1 MPLTTQRRAPHTV
14 AALVLDTAKRQE
26 VTQMQPTRLVPNP
39 QRHNK
44 RGTAVVRTLALAA
57 LAALSTAPVA
67 NGAVRAHQ
75 LRLASTMFA
84 AQVGSTPTG
93 TSVYAGAVVDPR
105 LGHGAVVYSTNG
117 TTAVRVTFH
126 EYLPL
131 GSITGTGRITV
142 VPGTA
147 GGPSPFTG
155 ALTVTGGTGAYR
167 KAHGKLS
174 ATGTINSTG
183 MTTATINGAV
193 TY

>member
-126 EYLPL
+126 EYLPA

-142 VPGTA
+142 VPGAA

-155 ALTVTGGTGAYR
+155 ALTVTSGTGAYR
-167 KAHGKLS
+167 KAHGRLS
-174 ATGTINSTG
+174 ATGTIDSSG
-183 MTTATINGAV
+183 MTTATINGLV

>member
-1 MPLTTQRRAPHTV
+1 
-14 AALVLDTAKRQE
+14 
-26 VTQMQPTRLVPNP
+26 MQHARFAPNP
-39 QRHNK
+39 HWHNK
-44 RGTAVVRTLALAA
+44 RHKAVVSTLALTV
-57 LAALSTAPVA
+57 LAALSIAPA
-67 NGAVRAHQ
+67 ATGAVRAHQ

-93 TSVYAGAVVDPR
+93 TSVYAGAIVDPR
-105 LGHGAVVYSTNG
+105 LGHGAAVYSTNG

-174 ATGTINSTG
+174 ATGTTDSTG
-183 MTTATINGAV
+183 TTTATINGAV

>member
-1 MPLTTQRRAPHTV
+1 
-14 AALVLDTAKRQE
+14 
-26 VTQMQPTRLVPNP
+26 MQHARLAPNP
-39 QRHNK
+39 QRHSK
-44 RGTAVVRTLALAA
+44 RGTAAVSALALAA
-57 LAALSTAPVA
+57 LAALSIAPA
-67 NGAVRAHQ
+67 AHGAARAPH

-105 LGHGAVVYSTNG
+105 LGHGAAVYSTNG

-131 GSITGTGRITV
+131 GSINGTGRITL

-155 ALTVTGGTGAYR
+155 ELTVTGGSGEYG
-167 KAHGKLS
+167 KARGKLS
-174 ATGTINSTG
+174 ATGTIDSTG
-183 MTTATINGAV
+183 MTTATINGTV

>member
-1 MPLTTQRRAPHTV
+1 MQHTQLA
-14 AALVLDTAKRQE
+14 
-26 VTQMQPTRLVPNP
+26 PNP
-39 QRHNK
+39 QRRNK
-44 RGTAVVRTLALAA
+44 RRTAAASTLALAVI
-57 LAALSTAPVA
+57 AAVSIAPAASGSLTA
-67 NGAVRAHQ
+67 RR

-93 TSVYAGAVVDPR
+93 PSVYAGAIVDPR
-105 LGHGAVVYSTNG
+105 LGHGAAVYSTNG
-117 TTAVRVTFH
+117 TSAVRVTFH
-126 EYLPL
+126 EYLAL
-131 GSITGTGRITV
+131 GSINGIGRIAF

-155 ALTVTGGTGAYR
+155 ELTVTGGSGAYR

-183 MTTATINGAV
+183 MTTATINGTV

>member
-1 MPLTTQRRAPHTV
+1 
-14 AALVLDTAKRQE
+14 
-26 VTQMQPTRLVPNP
+26 MQHTRLAPNS

-44 RGTAVVRTLALAA
+44 RRIAVVSTLALAA
-57 LAALSTAPVA
+57 LAAPSIAPAA
-67 NGAVRAHQ
+67 NGSVTAQR

-84 AQVGSTPTG
+84 AQIGSTPTG
-93 TSVYAGAVVDPR
+93 TNVYAGAVVDPR

-117 TTAVRVTFH
+117 STAVRVIFH

-155 ALTVTGGTGAYR
+155 ALRVTGGTGAYG

-174 ATGTINSTG
+174 ATGTINSIG

-193 TY
+193 SY

>member
-1 MPLTTQRRAPHTV
+1 
-14 AALVLDTAKRQE
+14 
-26 VTQMQPTRLVPNP
+26 MQPTRLAPNP
-39 QRHNK
+39 HRHNK
-44 RGTAVVRTLALAA
+44 RGTAVVSTLALAL
-57 LAALSTAPVA
+57 LAALSIAPAA
-67 NGAVRAHQ
+67 NGAGRAHQ

-155 ALTVTGGTGAYR
+155 ALTVTGGAGAYP

-174 ATGTINSTG
+174 AIGTIDSTG
-183 MTTATINGAV
+183 MTTATLHGAV